1 MCVGYHW
8 ETRIMINA
16 VVIVYVFAYEIL
28 RVIYRDSFTLYSRF
42 ARHQNVSFFFF
53 FIDTDFLFYFIESTR
68 VVLICNINR
77 EEKGKNTIQH
87 VSLVCVCTF
96 KWVYKNPFMWE
107 FTLRQWMRRS
117 VYARDEMRD
126 NTNST
131 ACVRCTIHLNKLHT
145 AVWTLKFLIMKRFC
159 LI

>member
-1 MCVGYHW
+1 
-8 ETRIMINA
+8 MINA

-87 VSLVCVCTF
+87 VSLVCVCVLSVCTF
-96 KWVYKNPFMWE
+96 KYLCECIKTP
-107 FTLRQWMRRS
+107 LCG
-117 VYARDEMRD
+117 
-126 NTNST
+126 NSLYVSECVGVCMHVMKCGT
-131 ACVRCTIHLNKLHT
+131 IQIQRPACVVQYT
-145 AVWTLKFLIMKRFC
+145 
-159 LI
+159 